1 MGAAGQCPGVG
12 CPGRGVFSR
21 TTNGGPTW
29 SKARAIYQSPLGMET
44 SANQIVDLPDGDL
57 LDVFNELGL
66 GAGFPEWAPAGYT
79 VRGCADR
86 AASVGA
92 WHRRRRG
99 MTSSPSGTSSGSAT
113 RRH

>member
-12 CPGRGVFSR
+12 ARGAVYFSR

-66 GAGFPEWAPAGYT
+66 VQGSTIPA
-79 VRGCADR
+79 
-86 AASVGA
+86 
-92 WHRRRRG
+92 
-99 MTSSPSGTSSGSAT
+99 MTGSS
-113 RRH
+113 